1 MPGKP
6 KQRPASRIWLRITYR
21 CCGIEWTDEWPEV
34 FGFVCPDCDVLVEAV
49 EVVEI
54 GPR

>member
-1 MPGKP
+1 MD
-6 KQRPASRIWLRITYR
+6 
-21 CCGIEWTDEWPEV
+21 WTEEWPEV